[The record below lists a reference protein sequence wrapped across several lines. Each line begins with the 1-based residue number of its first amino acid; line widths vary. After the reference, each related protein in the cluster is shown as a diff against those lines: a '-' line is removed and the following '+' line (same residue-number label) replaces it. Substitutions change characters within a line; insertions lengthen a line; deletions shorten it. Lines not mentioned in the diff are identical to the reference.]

1 MTTTRG
7 VVHVHSAPSAL
18 CPHIEWAIGG
28 AFGVPVKLDWQPQ
41 PAERASYRTE
51 YNWRGSVGTAGR
63 LASALKRWG
72 RVRFEITEEGT
83 QASEAERY
91 SYTPSLGVFHAVV
104 GLHGDI
110 LIPEDRIKHVMTGAG
125 GDASALTIGLGEL
138 LGTPWDNELEI
149 FRQAGDGVP
158 VRWLHRV
165 G

>member
-7 VVHVHSAPSAL
+7 VVHIHSAPSAL

-28 AFGVPVKLDWQPQ
+28 AFGVPIHLDWQPQ
-41 PAERASYRTE
+41 PAERSSYRTE
-51 YNWRGSVGTAGR
+51 YTWRGPVGTAGR

-72 RVRFEITEEGT
+72 RVRFDITEEAT
-83 QASEAERY
+83 EASEAERY
-91 SYTPSLGVFHAVV
+91 SFTPSLGIFHSVV

-110 LIPEDRIKHVMTGAG
+110 MIPEDRIKHALTSAG
-125 GDASALTIGLGEL
+125 GDLSEL
-138 LGTPWDNELEI
+138 QNQLAELMGTPWDNELEI

>member
-7 VVHVHSAPSAL
+7 VVHIHSAPSAL

-28 AFGVPVKLDWQPQ
+28 AFGVPIHLDWHPQ
-41 PAERASYRTE
+41 PAERSSYRTE
-51 YNWRGSVGTAGR
+51 YTWRGPVGTAGR

-72 RVRFEITEEGT
+72 RVRFEITEEAT
-83 QASEAERY
+83 EHSEAERY
-91 SYTPSLGVFHAVV
+91 SYTPSLGIFHAVV

-110 LIPEDRIKHVMTGAG
+110 MVPEDRIKYVMTAAG
-125 GDASALTIGLGEL
+125 SDLAALKSQLGEL